1 MKKTTNSLFSLSLVF
16 SGLFLMSLSAR
27 GQEVAK
33 LSPPLP
39 DNIHKIVSFSC
50 MPCHGSKGGMMAR
63 TKLNFAEWT
72 QYSAE
77 KQKEKAAKIYSEL
90 NKGKMPPK
98 DARES
103 RPEIIPAKDQ
113 IDEIKKWAD
122 SFPGESK

>member
-1 MKKTTNSLFSLSLVF
+1 MKKPTNSLISLSLLF
-16 SGLFLMSLSAR
+16 SGLFLLNIPVN
-27 GQEVAK
+27 GQEVSK

-39 DNIHKIVSFSC
+39 DNINKIVSFSC

-122 SFPGESK
+122 SFPGGGK